1 MEVINEFLWALL
13 VMMVLLLRGSWPS
26 YGCWETERIALLQL
40 QAHFNYSPQFDYNYY
55 LGYYNYY
62 SDDVKCCNWE
72 RVRCSAATGHVT
84 QLLLGEIRGWNS
96 FELWYLNAS
105 LFLPFQQLKKLGLS
119 KNNIAGC
126 LKNEGFEKLSTFENL
141 EFLNLGFNNFNTNI
155 LSSLSHLS
163 SLKYLYLYENEMKGR
178 IDIQELNNLTNLKE
192 LDLMANEIEGFNSLH
207 GAEKLPNMSNLEYLY
222 LSYNNFGN
230 DILSSIK
237 GLSSLKTLWIGY
249 NLLKGPFNLTELDA
263 MSNLEELSLSGNNIT
278 KFISSREIRSPKNL
292 SILYLDDIT
301 VEGRSMLLESL
312 GALTHLNTLYMTRS
326 NFKGTILSL
335 GALAQLKTL
344 YMTGSN
350 FKGTI
355 FDQGSK
361 VINVKELY
369 LDGSSLD
376 ENLLQSLE
384 VLSSLRVLSL
394 GELNCTLPIQGLPH
408 LKDLEYLHLD
418 YSIVNSNFLQ
428 SIGELSSL
436 QTLSLRNC
444 GLNSTTFL
452 NQGLCELIHLQMLD
466 ISYNDFSGSL
476 PLSLVNL
483 TSLQWL
489 DLSSNH
495 FIGNISSSPL
505 RGLKNLEH
513 LSLSNNLFQIPIS
526 LSSFFNH
533 SKLKNLDAWGNK
545 IYAEFE
551 PNHHNL
557 NPMFQLEMLILSGRV
572 YCGAFPKFLYHQY
585 NLQLVD
591 LSHIQIKEGFPSWL
605 LHNNTK
611 LEELYLINNSL
622 SGPLQLPLHSY
633 MNLSYLDISDNCF
646 IGSIPIKIG
655 TYLPRLTYVNMSIN
669 GFNGSIPSSFGNMS
683 LLESLDLS
691 NNRLSGGIP
700 EYLTVGCVSLFELI
714 LSNNSLQGQIF
725 SRTFNLRF
733 LGELQLDG
741 NQFTGS
747 IPHSLS
753 NCTFLRVLDL
763 SHNDISGKIPWWLG
777 DMSYLEI
784 LDLSM
789 NNISGN
795 LPSNFCHTNIQK
807 LYLSRNGLQ
816 GSLKDAFYGCFELI
830 VLDLSHN
837 NVTGSIPP
845 WIGKFS
851 QLSYLILGHNNIE
864 AKIPIQ
870 LCNLTQLSLID
881 LSHNHLSGPIL
892 PCLRSTSSPYRQQD
906 GSYNASAP
914 VSMDEPLEFTT
925 KSISYSYQGSM
936 LSYISGIDLS
946 CNHLTGRIPTEIGN
960 LNEIHVLNLSHNSLT
975 GEIPASF
982 SNLHQIESL
991 DLSYNNLK
999 GSIPSQLTELNFLAV
1014 FNVSYNNLSGKI
1026 PDVKQFATF
1035 DESSYR
1041 GNLFL
1046 YGCPLM
1052 KNCTEISLPPSKSR
1066 TSIENKES
1074 SCFIDKDAFH
1084 ASFGVTY
1091 IMVLLVIAA
1100 ILYIN
1105 PYWRQAWFYYIE
1117 VSTNN
1122 CYYFIID
1129 NLAFLSKFRF
1139 CNFCK

>member
-1 MEVINEFLWALL
+1 MEVIKEFRWALL
-13 VMMVLLLRGSWPS
+13 VMMVLLLHGSWHS

-40 QAHFNYSPQFDYNYY
+40 QAHFNYSIQFDY
-55 LGYYNYY
+55 YNYWWDYDY

-84 QLLLGEIRGWNS
+84 QVSLWGIRGWNS
-96 FELWYLNAS
+96 FEHWYLNAS
-105 LFLPFQQLKKLGLS
+105 LFLPFQQLKKLDLS
-119 KNNIAGC
+119 DNNIAGC
-126 LKNEGFEKLSTFENL
+126 LKNEGFEKLSTLENF
-141 EFLNLGFNNFNTNI
+141 EFLDLGVNNFNTNI

-163 SLKYLYLYENEMKGR
+163 SLKYLYLYGNEMKGR
-178 IDIQELNNLTNLKE
+178 IDIQELNNLTNLKK
-192 LDLMANEIEGFNSLH
+192 LSIPDNKIEGFKSLH
-207 GAEKLPNMSNLEYLY
+207 GGEKLLNMSNLEYLY
-222 LSYNNFGN
+222 LSYNNFSN

-263 MSNLEELSLSGNNIT
+263 MSNLEELSLSRNNIT

-312 GALTHLNTLYMTRS
+312 GALTHL
-326 NFKGTILSL
+326 
-335 GALAQLKTL
+335 KTL
-344 YMTGSN
+344 YLRDSN

-355 FDQGSK
+355 FDQG
-361 VINVKELY
+361 
-369 LDGSSLD
+369 
-376 ENLLQSLE
+376 
-384 VLSSLRVLSL
+384 
-394 GELNCTLPIQGLPH
+394 LPH
-408 LKDLEYLHLD
+408 LKDLEHLHLD
-418 YSIVNSNFLQ
+418 YSIVNTNFLQ

-436 QTLSLRNC
+436 QTLSLCNC

-476 PLSLVNL
+476 PLCLVNL

-526 LSSFFNH
+526 LSPFFNH
-533 SKLKNLDAWGNK
+533 SKLKFLNGGGNK
-545 IYAEFE
+545 IYAEI
-551 PNHHNL
+551 NHQNL
-557 NPMFQLEMLILSGRV
+557 SPMFQLERLILSGRG
-572 YCGAFPKFLYHQY
+572 YSGAFPKFLYHQY

-622 SGPLQLPLHSY
+622 LGPLQLPLHFHT
-633 MNLSYLDISDNCF
+633 NLSYLDISDNCF
-646 IGSIPIKIG
+646 QGYIAPMIG
-655 TYLPRLTYVNMSIN
+655 TYLPRVRYVNMSGN
-669 GFNGSIPSSFGNMS
+669 GFRGSIPSSFGNMS
-683 LLESLDLS
+683 LLQTLDLS
-691 NNRLSGGIP
+691 NNKLSGSIP
-700 EYLTVGCVSLFELI
+700 EYLTIGCISLVELI

-733 LGELQLDG
+733 LRELQLDG

-777 DMSYLEI
+777 NMSYLEI

-789 NNISGN
+789 NNISRN
-795 LPSNFCHTNIQK
+795 IASNFCPSNIRE

-816 GSLKDAFYGCFELI
+816 GSLKDAFYDCFELI

-837 NVTGSIPP
+837 NMTGSIPS

-851 QLSYLILGHNNIE
+851 YLSYLILAHNNIE
-864 AKIPIQ
+864 EEIPIQ
-870 LCNLTQLSLID
+870 LCNLTQLSLVD

-892 PCLRSTSSPYRQQD
+892 PCLRSTSNSYRQQE
-906 GSYNASAP
+906 GSYNASAS

-925 KSISYSYQGSM
+925 KSISYSYKGSI

-946 CNHLTGRIPTEIGN
+946 CNHLTGQIPIEIGN
-960 LNEIHVLNLSHNSLT
+960 FKEIHVLNLSHNSLT
-975 GEIPASF
+975 GKIPTSF
-982 SNLHQIESL
+982 YNLRQIESL
-991 DLSYNNLK
+991 DLSHNNLK
-999 GSIPSQLTELNFLAV
+999 GNIPSQLTELYFLVV

-1100 ILYIN
+1100 VLYIN
-1105 PYWRQAWFYYIE
+1105 PYWRQVWFYYIE

>member
-1 MEVINEFLWALL
+1 
-13 VMMVLLLRGSWPS
+13 
-26 YGCWETERIALLQL
+26 
-40 QAHFNYSPQFDYNYY
+40 
-55 LGYYNYY
+55 
-62 SDDVKCCNWE
+62 
-72 RVRCSAATGHVT
+72 
-84 QLLLGEIRGWNS
+84 
-96 FELWYLNAS
+96 
-105 LFLPFQQLKKLGLS
+105 
-119 KNNIAGC
+119 
-126 LKNEGFEKLSTFENL
+126 
-141 EFLNLGFNNFNTNI
+141 
-155 LSSLSHLS
+155 
-163 SLKYLYLYENEMKGR
+163 
-178 IDIQELNNLTNLKE
+178 
-192 LDLMANEIEGFNSLH
+192 
-207 GAEKLPNMSNLEYLY
+207 
-222 LSYNNFGN
+222 
-230 DILSSIK
+230 
-237 GLSSLKTLWIGY
+237 
-249 NLLKGPFNLTELDA
+249 
-263 MSNLEELSLSGNNIT
+263 
-278 KFISSREIRSPKNL
+278 
-292 SILYLDDIT
+292 
-301 VEGRSMLLESL
+301 
-312 GALTHLNTLYMTRS
+312 
-326 NFKGTILSL
+326 
-335 GALAQLKTL
+335 
-344 YMTGSN
+344 
-350 FKGTI
+350 
-355 FDQGSK
+355 
-361 VINVKELY
+361 
-369 LDGSSLD
+369 
-376 ENLLQSLE
+376 
-384 VLSSLRVLSL
+384 
-394 GELNCTLPIQGLPH
+394 
-408 LKDLEYLHLD
+408 
-418 YSIVNSNFLQ
+418 
-428 SIGELSSL
+428 
-436 QTLSLRNC
+436 
-444 GLNSTTFL
+444 
-452 NQGLCELIHLQMLD
+452 
-466 ISYNDFSGSL
+466 
-476 PLSLVNL
+476 
-483 TSLQWL
+483 
-489 DLSSNH
+489 
-495 FIGNISSSPL
+495 
-505 RGLKNLEH
+505 
-513 LSLSNNLFQIPIS
+513 
-526 LSSFFNH
+526 
-533 SKLKNLDAWGNK
+533 
-545 IYAEFE
+545 
-551 PNHHNL
+551 
-557 NPMFQLEMLILSGRV
+557 MLILSGRV

-611 LEELYLINNSL
+611 LEFLYLINNSL
-622 SGPLQLPLHSY
+622 SGPLQLPLYFHT
-633 MNLSYLDISDNCF
+633 NLSNLDISDNCF
-646 IGSIPIKIG
+646 QGYIAPMIG
-655 TYLPRLTYVNMSIN
+655 TYLPRVRYVNMSGN
-669 GFNGSIPSSFGNMS
+669 GFRGSIPSSFGNMS
-683 LLESLDLS
+683 LLQTLDLS
-691 NNRLSGGIP
+691 NNKLSGSIP
-700 EYLTVGCVSLFELI
+700 EYLTIGCISLVELI

-747 IPHSLS
+747 IPHSLF

-892 PCLRSTSSPYRQQD
+892 PCLRSTSNSYRQQD

-936 LSYISGIDLS
+936 LSYFSGIDLS

-1100 ILYIN
+1100 VLYIN
-1105 PYWRQAWFYYIE
+1105 PYWRQVWFYYIE